1 MTAMPHHSPAHT
13 RADYTGTGKPVPNT
27 AMTAP
32 PSDLPA
38 PARRAFLAGVG
49 GLVAASAARPAPAQ
63 GPTAQPS
70 VAACLLSPRATE
82 GPFYVD
88 DALTRSDIRDGRPGK
103 PLRLRLRVV
112 DANRG
117 CAPVP
122 GALVSVW
129 HCDAQGVYS
138 ATDEG
143 PQGRANR
150 ATRFLRGVQPT
161 AGDGWAAFT
170 TIYPGWYMPRAV
182 HIHVKVLL
190 GPSEVLT
197 TQLYFADA
205 LNREVLGTHAAYRAH
220 GAPRQPNAADPI
232 TGRRPNLVRTR
243 GTVAGDD
250 AIEGE
255 FTLGI
260 ARA

>member
-1 MTAMPHHSPAHT
+1 MTASRSH
-13 RADYTGTGKPVPNT
+13 
-27 AMTAP
+27 
-32 PSDLPA
+32 LPA
-38 PARRAFLAGVG
+38 PARRVFLAGVG
-49 GLVAASAARPAPAQ
+49 GLVAAGAARTSLAQ
-63 GPTAQPS
+63 GAKTAPS
-70 VAACLLSPRATE
+70 VAACLLSPEATE

-88 DALTRSDIRDGRPGK
+88 DVLTRSDIRDGRPGK

-112 DANRG
+112 DAGRA

-129 HCDAQGVYS
+129 HCDALGVYS

-161 AGDGWAAFT
+161 AADGWAAFT
-170 TIYPGWYMPRAV
+170 TIYPGWYMPRAI

-197 TQLYFADA
+197 TQLYFPDA

-220 GAPRQPNAADPI
+220 GAPRVPNAADPI
-232 TGRRPNLVRTR
+232 TGPRPNLVRTR
-243 GTVAGDD
+243 GPVAGDD
-250 AIEGE
+250 AIDGE
-255 FTLGI
+255 FTIGI